1 METIPLSYQA
11 DAKCGSFVFFFYF
24 WFLEVAFFFK
34 FNFVLQ
40 VHVIFPCLKK
50 IN

>member
-11 DAKCGSFVFFFYF
+11 DAKCGSFVFFHL

-34 FNFVLQ
+34 FNFALQ
-40 VHVIFPCLKK
+40 VHIVFPHLNT